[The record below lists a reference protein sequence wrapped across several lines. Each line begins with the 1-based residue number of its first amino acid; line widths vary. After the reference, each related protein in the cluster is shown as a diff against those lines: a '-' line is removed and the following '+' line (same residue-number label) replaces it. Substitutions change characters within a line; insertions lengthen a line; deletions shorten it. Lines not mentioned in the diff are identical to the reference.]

1 MKKKIAIV
9 GAGITGI
16 VIAKI
21 LSSKNFKIDLFE
33 KNSQIGGV
41 MRDYEVENNSFFIGP
56 QFLDY
61 SADWVKLF
69 FNNIE
74 LKKKFNFI
82 EEDVYS
88 YTNLFKKH
96 EIKSNTN
103 QPIINYQI
111 KDIKLNDKIKK
122 IEKKKQKFKR

>member
-56 QFLDY
+56 NFRLL
-61 SADWVKLF
+61 SWLGKLF

-74 LKKKFNFI
+74 LKKI
-82 EEDVYS
+82 
-88 YTNLFKKH
+88 
-96 EIKSNTN
+96 
-103 QPIINYQI
+103 
-111 KDIKLNDKIKK
+111 
-122 IEKKKQKFKR
+122 